1 MRGKAGVI
9 SVLREADL
17 HLHLGENATD
27 GADGADPT
35 KLQVGEC
42 EPDAGNAPNVTRHT
56 IEPELEQRM
65 RRRYSYPNPNPN
77 PNPSPNP
84 NPNQG
89 ATMGHPLYAAGT
101 PLKVRIAFD
110 DGQTHEYKTASWHK
124 LRVVGYQPPD

>member
-65 RRRYSYPNPNPN
+65 RRHYLVRVRVRV
-77 PNPSPNP
+77 
-84 NPNQG
+84 
-89 ATMGHPLYAAGT
+89 
-101 PLKVRIAFD
+101 KVRV
-110 DGQTHEYKTASWHK
+110 
-124 LRVVGYQPPD
+124 RVRVRVR

>member
-84 NPNQG
+84 NPN
-89 ATMGHPLYAAGT
+89 PSPSSL
-101 PLKVRIAFD
+101 
-110 DGQTHEYKTASWHK
+110 
-124 LRVVGYQPPD
+124 

>member
-84 NPNQG
+84 NPN
-89 ATMGHPLYAAGT
+89 PS
-101 PLKVRIAFD
+101 PIASPNPNREDPAD
-110 DGQTHEYKTASWHK
+110 DSLTADRRGD
-124 LRVVGYQPPD
+124 LG

>member
-27 GADGADPT
+27 GADGADPA

-77 PNPSPNP
+77 PDPSPNP
-84 NPNQG
+84 NPSPSPNPNPSANQ
-89 ATMGHPLYAAGT
+89 A
-101 PLKVRIAFD
+101 
-110 DGQTHEYKTASWHK
+110 
-124 LRVVGYQPPD
+124 